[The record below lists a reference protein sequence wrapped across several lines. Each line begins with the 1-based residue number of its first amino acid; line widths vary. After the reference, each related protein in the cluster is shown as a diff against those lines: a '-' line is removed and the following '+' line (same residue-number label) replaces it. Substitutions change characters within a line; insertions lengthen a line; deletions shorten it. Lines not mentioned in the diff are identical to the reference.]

1 MNFKGGNLSVEHR
14 VSNMSQMSIS
24 SQLSKNNSIR
34 HHTRSE
40 TPSQHQH
47 SATPTPRE
55 SIVFNRGDEK
65 PIAKILLNLNNSLK
79 FNQSKDKNNEED
91 ENQKLVE
98 SNYHEIESKNT
109 SQTGSIRLNKE
120 NNSNN
125 ILSLSNST
133 SMTEFRAIIEEQ
145 KCNEECSATNILK
158 SVNPNAKTDALIK
171 TKIDQFNSINDSSIR
186 QNNESYSNA
195 IKNLVF
201 DKENQ
206 DNIRITEN
214 DLIDEEIVSLSKD
227 IENTAQ
233 LMSNYDEFLEF
244 EKNKKIH
251 RPRPNKAA
259 ESFQNNIR
267 MNDSFSKEVKSNN
280 NISKDAFFK
289 NPDKTI
295 ILQPNGDQNYNSL
308 KSNDHNGSRIKNES
322 KSDISISHSF
332 SKKCFKCCTIS

>member
-1 MNFKGGNLSVEHR
+1 
-14 VSNMSQMSIS
+14 MSQMSIS

-65 PIAKILLNLNNSLK
+65 PIAKILLSLNHSLK

-98 SNYHEIESKNT
+98 SNYNEIESKDT
-109 SQTGSIRLNKE
+109 SHSGSVRSIKEKE
-120 NNSNN
+120 NKTNN
-125 ILSLSNST
+125 NLSNLSST
-133 SMTEFRAIIEEQ
+133 SMGEFRSNSDEQ
-145 KCNEECSATNILK
+145 KSTEDGLANKNSNSKNNETNTKNDL
-158 SVNPNAKTDALIK
+158 LIK
-171 TKIDQFNSINDSSIR
+171 TKIDQFNSFSSSSIR

-201 DKENQ
+201 DKNSEEN
-206 DNIRITEN
+206 NNNRAASE
-214 DLIDEEIVSLSKD
+214 DLVDEEVLNLSKD
-227 IENTAQ
+227 VENTTH
-233 LMSNYDEFLEF
+233 LSPNYEEFLEF
-244 EKNKKIH
+244 ERNKKKNL
-251 RPRPNKAA
+251 RSNKTV
-259 ESFQNNIR
+259 ENSSNV
-267 MNDSFSKEVKSNN
+267 NDTLKKETKQTNSKQ
-280 NISKDAFFK
+280 FLK
-289 NPDKTI
+289 NPDKSI
-295 ILQPNGDQNYNSL
+295 ILQPNGDQNYNL
-308 KSNDHNGSRIKNES
+308 PKNNDSNGGRIIKNES

>member
-1 MNFKGGNLSVEHR
+1 MA
-14 VSNMSQMSIS
+14 NMSQMSIS

-65 PIAKILLNLNNSLK
+65 PIAKILLSLNHSLK

-98 SNYHEIESKNT
+98 SNYNEIESKNT
-109 SQTGSIRLNKE
+109 SHSGSVRSSKEKE
-120 NNSNN
+120 NNGNN
-125 ILSLSNST
+125 NLLNLSST
-133 SMTEFRAIIEEQ
+133 SMGEFRSNSEEQ
-145 KCNEECSATNILK
+145 KNNEDGVANKIINSKNNDTNTRNDL
-158 SVNPNAKTDALIK
+158 LIK
-171 TKIDQFNSINDSSIR
+171 TKIDQFNSFSSSSIR

-201 DKENQ
+201 DKNGEESK
-206 DNIRITEN
+206 RAASE
-214 DLIDEEIVSLSKD
+214 DLVDEEVLNLSKD
-227 IENTAQ
+227 VENTTHLSPNYEELIEFERNKKKHVRSNKTIENS
-233 LMSNYDEFLEF
+233 SNVNDTLKKEPKQTNSKQFL
-244 EKNKKIH
+244 
-251 RPRPNKAA
+251 
-259 ESFQNNIR
+259 
-267 MNDSFSKEVKSNN
+267 
-280 NISKDAFFK
+280 K
-289 NPDKTI
+289 NPDKSI
-295 ILQPNGDQNYNSL
+295 ILQPNGDQNYNL
-308 KSNDHNGSRIKNES
+308 PKNNDINGGRIIKNES